1 MWPTLIQ
8 ILQTWNTSK
17 SLSCLSLRLLYQMI
31 IKIEDDEEGEGEKEE
46 EMVLVNFFYQE
57 ESLQFL
63 FYLLTGYKGDFD
75 SPEEKL

>member
-17 SLSCLSLRLLYQMI
+17 SLSCLSLRLLYKMI
-31 IKIEDDEEGEGEKEE
+31 INIEDDEEGEKEE
-46 EMVLVNFFYQE
+46 ERVLVNFFYQE